1 MSDSI
6 QYKRCSPYGAPIA
19 LLVLPM
25 LVVSFAEWT
34 SKNNVAHIKKAEVK
48 LLEQDIRLE
57 SGIFPLKSERRAI
70 AFGTKD
76 APQMEHPM
84 QCIAGSDYD

>member
-34 SKNNVAHIKKAEVK
+34 YKNNVAHIKKAEVK
-48 LLEQDIRLE
+48 LIEQD
-57 SGIFPLKSERRAI
+57 F
-70 AFGTKD
+70 
-76 APQMEHPM
+76 
-84 QCIAGSDYD
+84 